1 MTPSEDGTRENLT
14 EFLSLADALQMPDS
28 ERQGI
33 LGVDAE
39 DWPAVA
45 AMRADMPEIGTETF
59 RRRLGYIL
67 PLMRRAVANNAS
79 AAPGQTGR

>member
-1 MTPSEDGTRENLT
+1 MTSSENGMRENLA

-33 LGVDAE
+33 LGIDAAE
-39 DWPAVA
+39 WPAVTA
-45 AMRADMPEIGTETF
+45 LDADVAEIGTESF

-67 PLMRRAVANNAS
+67 PLMRRAVANNAQL
-79 AAPGQTGR
+79 PIEQTGS